1 MCGFVIGFRFD
12 GAKVLIYSDFW
23 SFIPN
28 FAVLTHEIT
37 MMETLKQQFDLSM
50 MPVNETAITL
60 GDDML
65 VMDTLAHPMSMGL
78 NDSCK
83 RFPMKLHMTC
93 MLIVVEGEVKYSVNI
108 HEFVASNGTCA
119 LIREGV
125 IIDNVICSGSARII
139 QLMFSQ
145 KGIASSNSTP
155 HRLYVLPDEHII
167 MLKGLYSMLRV
178 ILNERAF
185 DNTRGEAAVNC
196 VRFMRSIIEDESGHK
211 DPFKNK
217 STRKDEIVARFL
229 DCVNEHYREHRE
241 LGFYADQ
248 LSLSLKYMSQI
259 IYGQTGRHPSQW
271 IKDYVILDAKTMLRS
286 GRYTIQQVAEEL
298 HFPNQSFFGK
308 YFKEAVGVSPK
319 KWK

>member
-1 MCGFVIGFRFD
+1 
-12 GAKVLIYSDFW
+12 
-23 SFIPN
+23 
-28 FAVLTHEIT
+28 
-37 MMETLKQQFDLSM
+37 METSMQQFGLSM

-60 GDDML
+60 GDNML
-65 VMDTLAHPMSMGL
+65 IMDSLAQPMSQGQH
-78 NDSCK
+78 DWCE
-83 RFPMKLHMTC
+83 RFPMKLPMTC
-93 MLIVVEGEVKYSVNI
+93 MLIVMEGEVKYSVNI
-108 HEFVASNGTCA
+108 HEFVATAGTCA

-125 IIDNVICSGSARII
+125 IIDNVMCSGNARII

-145 KGIASSNSTP
+145 KGIVPGNSTP
-155 HRLYVLPDEHII
+155 HRLCVLHDEHITI
-167 MLKGLYSMLRV
+167 LKDLYKMLRM
-178 ILNERAF
+178 ILSERAF
-185 DNTRGEAAVNC
+185 ENNRGEAAGNC
-196 VRFMRSIIEDESGHK
+196 VRFMRSIIEGDAGHEV
-211 DPFKNK
+211 PVKNK

-248 LSLSLKYMSQI
+248 LSLSLKYMSQV
-259 IYGQTGRHPSQW
+259 IYDQTGRHPSQW

-286 GRYTIQQVAEEL
+286 GRYTVQQVADEL